1 MKHTDNSTRMI
12 CFLIILTAV
21 LLNVVCHAETKS
33 VEGKIVGI
41 GPNKVWMNV
50 GTEAGAAVD
59 MIFEVWR
66 GEEKVAKVK
75 IKKAGKTSSEAE
87 VLGLKEGMSCATG
100 DMVKSTGEVKAEP
113 KKEEPK
119 KEEPKT
125 EEVKPVETASTPAS
139 LTPTVTASVPSTP
152 ATPAETKKEEPKK
165 EEIKKEE
172 PKKETAKPKAKRR
185 SFWSRF
191 KIKDTLYVV
200 LILGGTMVIQ
210 K

>member
-1 MKHTDNSTRMI
+1 MKHTDNSARMV
-12 CFLIILTAV
+12 CFFTVLTAV
-21 LLNVVCHAETKS
+21 LLNVVCHADTKS
-33 VEGKIVGI
+33 IEGKIVGI

-87 VLGLKEGMSCATG
+87 VIGLKEGMSCTSG
-100 DMVKSTGEVKAEP
+100 DMVKSTGEVKV
-113 KKEEPK
+113 EPK

-152 ATPAETKKEEPKK
+152 STPAETKKEEPKK

-210 K
+210 R

>member
-1 MKHTDNSTRMI
+1 MVMTMV
-12 CFLIILTAV
+12 FLIA
-21 LLNVVCHAETKS
+21 VCHADTTAI
-33 VEGKIVGI
+33 EGKIVGV
-41 GPNKVWMNV
+41 GPNKVWINV

-87 VLGLKEGMSCATG
+87 VIGLKEGMSCAAG
-100 DMVKSTGEVKAEP
+100 DMAKSTGEVKVEP

-172 PKKETAKPKAKRR
+172 PKKETAKPKTKRR